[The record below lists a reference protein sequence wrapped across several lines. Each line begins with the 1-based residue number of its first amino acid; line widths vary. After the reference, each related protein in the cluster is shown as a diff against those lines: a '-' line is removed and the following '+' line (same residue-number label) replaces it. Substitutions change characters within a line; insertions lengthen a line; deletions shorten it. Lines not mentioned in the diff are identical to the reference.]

1 MKVPRGT
8 ICSGGTGEVH
18 PRALR
23 RRSRRCADSSTI
35 KRSSSSGLLVVVVVN
50 FGYSQIELDDALG
63 PSSLPSSSIWCQRA
77 TPPDVPPS
85 RRPMCHHTRVA
96 IRQLLQGAACPQ
108 PHNATPHAAANV
120 ASPVKSA
127 APRAAV
133 RCAGQACRICCR
145 GGRGGSPR
153 AGGWL
158 PLLVSFTACLENCEA
173 FPRW

>member
-1 MKVPRGT
+1 MPALNAAR
-8 ICSGGTGEVH
+8 
-18 PRALR
+18 RA
-23 RRSRRCADSSTI
+23 
-35 KRSSSSGLLVVVVVN
+35 
-50 FGYSQIELDDALG
+50 ALP
-63 PSSLPSSSIWCQRA
+63 PS
-77 TPPDVPPS
+77 DVPP
-85 RRPMCHHTRVA
+85 HADA

-158 PLLVSFTACLENCEA
+158 PLLVSFTACLKSGRLFLAGRPSNA
-173 FPRW
+173 FKKKNIVTSPGHACPHILFYQVFLEVVS